1 MKSQQRIQIVNGETM
16 PRGRKVSVFIPVY
29 ENSDLLGELLEEL
42 TNDSYENK
50 EIFVTIDKPNEK
62 SLEVARKY
70 GDKVNFTLNE
80 QRRGKVDALNNAVK
94 ISKGEILV
102 FLDSDVKLDS
112 KEFIAVIE
120 REMEGVD
127 ILDIKKKIVRDS
139 FIPKM
144 VNYEYISANLGSYL
158 WSKLTKKCFGINGAA
173 FAIKRETFEEVGGFS
188 KVVSEDLDI
197 AVKTLL
203 KNKQF
208 KYTEK
213 VEVYTKAPSSWRI
226 WLAQRKRWSIGT
238 GLCIKDHWR
247 DLIKHVA
254 KYPHVA
260 IPSIIILFP
269 TLIPITLNYVF
280 SNFLDYKIFDFVLML
295 LATRFSFLI
304 PFLFSASMALVL
316 LTSLVNLF
324 ISFLLFSALFYAAS
338 KKLKLHFNL
347 LEFLIYYFFYQP
359 FAFFTLIVG
368 IITPFLSSK
377 YKLDWKV

>member
-1 MKSQQRIQIVNGETM
+1 M
-16 PRGRKVSVFIPVY
+16 PLEGKKVSVFIPVY
-29 ENSDLLGELLEEL
+29 ENSDLLEELLEEL

-50 EIFVTIDKPNEK
+50 EIFVTIDNPNEK
-62 SLEVARKY
+62 SLEIARKY

-80 QRRGKVDALNNAVK
+80 QRRGKVNALNNAVK
-94 ISKGEILV
+94 ISEGEILV

-120 REMEGVD
+120 REMEEVD

-139 FIPKM
+139 FIPRM
-144 VNYEYISANLGSYL
+144 ANYEYISSNLGNYL
-158 WSKLTKKCFGINGAA
+158 CSKLIKKCFGINGAA
-173 FAIKRETFEEVGGFS
+173 LAIKKETFEEVGGFS
-188 KVVSEDLDI
+188 KVISEDLDI

-213 VEVYTKAPSSWRI
+213 VEVYTKAPSNWRT
-226 WLAQRKRWSIGT
+226 WLAQRKRWGIGT

-247 DLIKHVA
+247 DLIKYVA

-269 TLIPITLNYVF
+269 TLIPITFNYVF

>member
-1 MKSQQRIQIVNGETM
+1 M
-16 PRGRKVSVFIPVY
+16 PLEGKKVSVFIPVY
-29 ENSDLLGELLEEL
+29 ENSDLLEELLEEL

-50 EIFVTIDKPNEK
+50 EIFVTIDNPNEK
-62 SLEVARKY
+62 SLEVAKKY
-70 GDKVNFTLNE
+70 ESKVNFILNE

-94 ISKGEILV
+94 ISEGEILV
-102 FLDSDVKLDS
+102 FLDSDVKLGNS
-112 KEFIAVIE
+112 NFLGEIE
-120 REMEGVD
+120 REMEGFDV
-127 ILDIKKKIVRDS
+127 LDVKKKIVRDS
-139 FIPKM
+139 FIARM
-144 VNYEYISANLGSYL
+144 VNYEYVSFNLANYL
-158 WSKLTKKCFGINGAA
+158 YSKMIKRCFGINGAA

-208 KYTEK
+208 KYTDK
-213 VEVYTKAPSSWRI
+213 VEVYTKAPSNWRS
-226 WLAQRKRWSIGT
+226 WLAQRKRWGIGT
-238 GLCIKDHWR
+238 GLWIKDHWR
-247 DLIKHVA
+247 DLIKYAA

-280 SNFLDYKIFDFVLML
+280 SNFLGYKILDFVLML

-316 LTSLVNLF
+316 LTSLANLF
-324 ISFLLFSALFYAAS
+324 ISFLLFSALFYSAS
-338 KKLKLHFNL
+338 RKLKLHFNF

-359 FAFFTLIVG
+359 LAFFTLIVG

-377 YKLDWKV
+377 YKVDWKV